1 MNAAYLAVR
10 ILAGVSA
17 VIGAVLFL
25 VVFIL
30 GTSSMGVIVALLVF
44 CVVIAVLNRV
54 VVEALRPGP
63 PSWLVVGAAAIL
75 PIVEVTL
82 LFR

>member
-1 MNAAYLAVR
+1 
-10 ILAGVSA
+10 LAGVSA

-44 CVVIAVLNRV
+44 CAVIAVLNRV

-75 PIVEVTL
+75 PIVEATL